1 MRAYLCSD
9 AIFGAPKTPDFIVR
23 ESNPSP
29 SSGHCTKQPIF
40 SHKYFRRLLFFLYW
54 VLFVD
59 NRYFPNGNRVGFCAC
74 SEVPPSQWRRI
85 VPRWDVHGGEKASN
99 DSNCESQRLI
109 RGTSERRLLGFEELQ
124 TASSPKC
131 FSISISVPVKN
142 ALDLTRDLT
151 MVVDHH
157 IQHLLLRGE
166 VRKCF

>member
-1 MRAYLCSD
+1 M
-9 AIFGAPKTPDFIVR
+9 
-23 ESNPSP
+23 
-29 SSGHCTKQPIF
+29 CTKQPLF
-40 SHKYFRRLLFFLYW
+40 SHKYFRRLLFFLYC

-74 SEVPPSQWRRI
+74 SEVPLSQWRRI
-85 VPRWDVHGGEKASN
+85 VPRWDVKESN

-109 RGTSERRLLGFEELQ
+109 CGTSERRLLVFEELQ

-131 FSISISVPVKN
+131 FSISISVPFKN
-142 ALDLTRDLT
+142 ALDLT

-166 VRKCF
+166 VSKCF

>member
-1 MRAYLCSD
+1 M
-9 AIFGAPKTPDFIVR
+9 R

-29 SSGHCTKQPIF
+29 SSGHCTKQPLF

>member
-1 MRAYLCSD
+1 MRAYISSD

-29 SSGHCTKQPIF
+29 SSGHCTKQPLF

-109 RGTSERRLLGFEELQ
+109 CGTSERRLLVFEELQ

-131 FSISISVPVKN
+131 FSISISVPFKKYAFDSPGISPWSWITTFN
-142 ALDLTRDLT
+142 TFYSEAR
-151 MVVDHH
+151 
-157 IQHLLLRGE
+157 
-166 VRKCF
+166 